1 MSTPSRKVVVVGAG
15 VAGLAAAVALAKEG
29 VAVTLLERRPYV
41 GGRAYSYLHPAL
53 HEVVDSQH
61 VLVGCCTNLIDLC
74 NQAGLADKIR
84 WYDRQTWL
92 EPATGARPVRAT
104 TIAIGPLP
112 APLQFAGSF
121 LRAPMLGVADKLA
134 IARALIGLANGAEQ
148 PDSESVAQWL
158 RRTRQT
164 GRAIR
169 HLWEPLVLATLNDT
183 AANCSMRYAGKVFYE
198 LFLKN
203 EAGGRLGIP
212 TVPLSDFYAA
222 AANLV
227 RSHGSQVELRS
238 SVEQLLQQPNSD
250 SNSHS
255 NARWLL
261 RCADRDYLA
270 GDVILALPFE
280 QTQRLI
286 STMSLRDPAGEASRS
301 ALLANLARFTHSPF
315 LSILLWYDRP
325 ITDLPHAWLL
335 DSPLHWFV
343 NKSLVRSPQ
352 DAPDNVGVPHP
363 SQSEGW
369 DGNPPADRGSYV
381 EVIIAGSRATL
392 TQSREQVLTLALA
405 ELARF
410 FPETRRARL
419 LKSGILKEARAT
431 FSLPPGLD
439 ALRPAQRTAW
449 PGLTLAG
456 DWTATG
462 WPSTMEGAAR
472 SGRLAAGTLLAAS
485 TLSTTG
491 SLSAA
496 GALSSVTDS
505 LADPTRFLTPDPP
518 PSGLM
523 RLLTR

>member
-1 MSTPSRKVVVVGAG
+1 VEQDCPVSDRTSSRKVVVVGAG
-15 VAGLAAAVALAKEG
+15 VAGLAAAVALAQEG

-92 EPATGARPVRAT
+92 EPATSVRPVRAT

-121 LRAPMLGVADKLA
+121 LRAPMLDLADKLA
-134 IARALIGLANGAEQ
+134 IARALMGLANGAEQ
-148 PDSESVAQWL
+148 PDSVSVAQWL

-164 GRAIR
+164 DRAIR

-183 AANCSMRYAGKVFYE
+183 AANCTMRYAGKVFYE

-203 EAGGRLGIP
+203 RTGGRLGIP
-212 TVPLSDFYAA
+212 IVPLSDFYAA
-222 AANLV
+222 AADLFLA
-227 RSHGSQVELRS
+227 HGGQVQLRS
-238 SVEQLLQQPNSD
+238 SVEQLIQQPD
-250 SNSHS
+250 GP
-255 NARWLL
+255 WLL

-270 GDVILALPFE
+270 DDVILALPFE
-280 QTQRLI
+280 QTNRLL
-286 STMSLRDPAGEASRS
+286 STMSLCDPGGEAPRS
-301 ALLANLARFTHSPF
+301 TLLTDLAHFAHSPF

-325 ITDLPHAWLL
+325 ITDLHHAWLL

-343 NKSLVRSPQ
+343 NKSLVRSPEN
-352 DAPDNVGVPHP
+352 AGVPHP
-363 SQSEGW
+363 SGNEGWDVSGPESAGVPHPSRSEGW
-369 DGNPPADRGSYV
+369 EVSPPSTSGTYV
-381 EVIIAGSRATL
+381 EVIIAGSRTTL
-392 TQSREQVLTLALA
+392 THSREQILAPALA

-410 FPETRRARL
+410 FPETRHARL

-431 FSLPPGLD
+431 FSHPPGHD
-439 ALRPAQRTAW
+439 HLRPSQRTAW
-449 PGLTLAG
+449 PGLFLAG

-472 SGRLAAGTLLAAS
+472 SGRLAAGTLLA
-485 TLSTTG
+485 
-491 SLSAA
+491 
-496 GALSSVTDS
+496 
-505 LADPTRFLTPDPP
+505 DPTRFLTPDPL
-518 PSGLM
+518 PSALM
-523 RLLTR
+523 RLLARSRN